1 MFIVL
6 SSSADRV
13 GQILRL
19 QGDPRRLSE
28 VDEDTIPTAAL
39 IIVGNE
45 VLSAKVAD
53 VNGPWAAQRCR
64 ALGLDLGRIVVIPDS
79 LPEIAAE
86 VAACSGRF
94 DWVFTSGGVGP
105 THDDVTLA
113 GIALGLGLG
122 LERNAH
128 LAALI
133 QGKLGDAAND
143 EAMRMADVPAGS
155 ALWQI
160 DGLGFPQVVAGNV
173 LPLPGVPSL
182 FRRRFDGVA
191 PRFAG
196 VRIESRR
203 VTTRQRESDIA
214 AALRALDLRFPQ
226 VEIGSYPQ
234 FDTEPWT
241 VTVTL
246 DSRDP
251 AALEQCHRELEAA
264 LDPAL
269 LVR

>member
-1 MFIVL
+1 MA
-6 SSSADRV
+6 SAARE
-13 GQILRL
+13 
-19 QGDPRRLSE
+19 DP
-28 VDEDTIPTAAL
+28 IPTTAL

-53 VNGPWAAQRCR
+53 LNGPWAARRCR
-64 ALGLDLGRIVVIPDS
+64 ELGLDLGRIVVIPDM
-79 LPEIAAE
+79 LDEIAAE
-86 VAACSGRF
+86 VAICSRRY

-105 THDDVTLA
+105 THDDVTLE
-113 GIALGLGLG
+113 GIALGLGLS
-122 LERNAH
+122 LERNPT
-128 LAALI
+128 LAELI
-133 QGKLGDAAND
+133 QIKLGDAANS
-143 EAMRMADVPAGS
+143 EALRMADVPAGS

-196 VRIESRR
+196 VRVESRR
-203 VTTRQRESDIA
+203 VTTRQRESAIA

-234 FDTEPWT
+234 FDSEPWT

-251 AALEQCHRELEAA
+251 VALERCLQELEAA
-264 LDPAL
+264 LDPAE